1 MLIALCI
8 ALAILLLVCGLAGR
22 LIYVLFRDRED
33 RMKFKEAL
41 EHEIQKAGWVEQ
53 YRAAYFAAQREIR
66 ENE

>member
-1 MLIALCI
+1 MLAALCI

-41 EHEIQKAGWVEQ
+41 EREIQKAGWIEQ
-53 YRAAYFAAQREIR
+53 YRGHR
-66 ENE
+66 